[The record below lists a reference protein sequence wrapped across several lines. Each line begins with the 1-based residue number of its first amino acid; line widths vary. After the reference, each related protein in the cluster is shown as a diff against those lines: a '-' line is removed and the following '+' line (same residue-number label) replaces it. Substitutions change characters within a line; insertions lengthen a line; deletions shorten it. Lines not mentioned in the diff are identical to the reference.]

1 LRSDHDRSIDSANFH
16 VHIIEGKQVITGLIG
31 FVAMLC
37 LLGLGVPVAYAV
49 GTVAIA
55 GIFYAVGSTFL
66 LSTIQSLPY
75 AFASDYNFV
84 VVPLFVLMGTLASR
98 AGIIT
103 DLYKAAFQLTSGIR
117 GSLMMATVMA
127 QAMFAAISG
136 STTVAASIFTRMALP
151 EMIRY
156 GYNPGVSAGCVAAAG
171 TLAGLIPPS
180 IAMVLYAVLTGEP
193 IGKLLI
199 AGILPGV
206 MTAVGYIVGIKI
218 MLIYRPEWAPMI
230 SERFS
235 LKQKLQGIS
244 KAWAVFLL
252 IGLVVGGIY
261 TGTFPPSAA
270 GAVGATGVL
279 LIALSTKRLP
289 KGALWESLIESA
301 RISAVLFL
309 IVMAGLLFSRFLL
322 ISGFIGDLKA
332 LVVTLEMSAFVF
344 IALVVILY
352 LILGCFVDSV
362 SLMII
367 TLPFLYP
374 ISTSLGINGI
384 WFGVLIIKLIE
395 IAAITPPVGLNLFAV
410 LSSGKGLVN
419 SRQLFA
425 GVMPFLVMEAVLL
438 ALLMGFP
445 AIATILPELMD

>member
-1 LRSDHDRSIDSANFH
+1 
-16 VHIIEGKQVITGLIG
+16 
-31 FVAMLC
+31 
-37 LLGLGVPVAYAV
+37 
-49 GTVAIA
+49 
-55 GIFYAVGSTFL
+55 
-66 LSTIQSLPY
+66 
-75 AFASDYNFV
+75 
-84 VVPLFVLMGTLASR
+84 MGTLASR

-180 IAMVLYAVLTGEP
+180 IAMVLFAVLTGEP

>member
-1 LRSDHDRSIDSANFH
+1 
-16 VHIIEGKQVITGLIG
+16 
-31 FVAMLC
+31 
-37 LLGLGVPVAYAV
+37 
-49 GTVAIA
+49 
-55 GIFYAVGSTFL
+55 
-66 LSTIQSLPY
+66 
-75 AFASDYNFV
+75 
-84 VVPLFVLMGTLASR
+84 
-98 AGIIT
+98 
-103 DLYKAAFQLTSGIR
+103 
-117 GSLMMATVMA
+117 
-127 QAMFAAISG
+127 
-136 STTVAASIFTRMALP
+136 
-151 EMIRY
+151 
-156 GYNPGVSAGCVAAAG
+156 
-171 TLAGLIPPS
+171 
-180 IAMVLYAVLTGEP
+180 
-193 IGKLLI
+193 
-199 AGILPGV
+199 
-206 MTAVGYIVGIKI
+206 
-218 MLIYRPEWAPMI
+218 
-230 SERFS
+230 
-235 LKQKLQGIS
+235 
-244 KAWAVFLL
+244 
-252 IGLVVGGIY
+252 
-261 TGTFPPSAA
+261 
-270 GAVGATGVL
+270 
-279 LIALSTKRLP
+279 
-289 KGALWESLIESA
+289 
-301 RISAVLFL
+301 
-309 IVMAGLLFSRFLL
+309 LFSRFLL